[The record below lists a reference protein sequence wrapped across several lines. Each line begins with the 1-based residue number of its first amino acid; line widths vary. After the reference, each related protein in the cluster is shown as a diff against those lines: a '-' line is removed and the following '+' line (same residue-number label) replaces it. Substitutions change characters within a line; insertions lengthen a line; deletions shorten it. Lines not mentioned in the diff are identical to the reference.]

1 MKVKEIVKKTYL
13 FEKNDKKDF
22 EEQAKE
28 LGLTKYAIAK
38 KLKITNTYMSY
49 ILNGERAFSELIL
62 KQIRDLGFN
71 LEVK

>member
-1 MKVKEIVKKTYL
+1 MKEIIKKTYL
-13 FEKNDKKDF
+13 FEKTDKKEF

-38 KLKITNTYMSY
+38 KLNITNTYLSY
-49 ILNGERAFSELIL
+49 ILNGERAFSEVIL